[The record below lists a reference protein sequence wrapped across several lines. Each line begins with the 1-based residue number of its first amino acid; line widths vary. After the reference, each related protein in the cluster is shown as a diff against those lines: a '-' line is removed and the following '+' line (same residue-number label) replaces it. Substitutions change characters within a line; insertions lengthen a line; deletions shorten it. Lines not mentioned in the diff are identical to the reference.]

1 MSEQRPDER
10 KPPATSTWRQARPDD
25 PMFGKIFI
33 VPIRTPFAEEE
44 PGILG
49 ETEDRPHGDDRETES
64 P

>member
-10 KPPATSTWRQARPDD
+10 KPPAKSTWRQARPDD
-25 PMFGKIFI
+25 PMSGKIPI
-33 VPIRTPFAEEE
+33 VPIRTPLSPEE

-49 ETEDRPHGDDRETES
+49 ETEDRPHGDDRRS